1 VTTLDAGKTGVR
13 LPFVAAD
20 WTAPGDLGSL
30 QQKALIAAGLGT
42 VASLAGLFLNAPVF
56 FRAYLVAWLLVTGV
70 AVGSLA
76 ISMLHHMSRGDWG
89 LVMRRPL
96 EAAARTI
103 PLVAL
108 LSIPILL
115 GMKHIY
121 VWARPEVVAADAVLQ
136 AKQWYLNVPGFII
149 RLVLYFAIWT
159 GFAFILDRLSRRQDS
174 APDPGLARRMQL
186 IAAPGLAV
194 YCLTATFAGVD
205 WLMSLQP
212 HWFSTIYGIYFL
224 GGQVLAALAFL
235 ILVARYLARR
245 EPMDRVLAP
254 RHFHDYGKLF
264 LAFVML
270 WAYFSFSQF
279 LIIWAG
285 NLPEEI
291 VWYVRRIEHGWGW
304 VALSLALFHFG
315 MPFLLLL
322 SRGLKRAPKR
332 LGALAAFMLFMR
344 WVDLFWQTEPAFPH
358 PGGRFYFHWLYIAT
372 VLAVGG
378 IWLFA
383 FCAELKKRPLL
394 PINDPFLAEAVA
406 HE

>member
-1 VTTLDAGKTGVR
+1 VTTLDAGTTAR

-20 WTAPGDLGSL
+20 WTAPGDLAGL
-30 QQKALIAAGLGT
+30 QRKALIAAGVGV
-42 VASLAGLFLNAPVF
+42 VASLLGLFLNAPVF
-56 FRAYLVAWLLVTGV
+56 FRAYLVAWLLATGV
-70 AVGSLA
+70 AVGCLA
-76 ISMLHHMSRGDWG
+76 ISMLHIMSGGAWG
-89 LVMRRPL
+89 LVIRRPM

-103 PLVAL
+103 PLVGV
-108 LSIPILL
+108 LSLPVLL
-115 GMKHIY
+115 GMKQIF
-121 VWARPEVVAADAVLQ
+121 VWARPDVVAHDILLQ
-136 AKQWYLNVPGFII
+136 EKHWYLNAPFFIL
-149 RLVLYFAIWT
+149 RLVLYFVIWS
-159 GFAFILDRLSRRQDS
+159 GFAFLLDRMGRRQDS
-174 APDPGLARRMQL
+174 APDPGLARRMQH
-186 IAAPGLAV
+186 IAAPGLAI

-224 GGQVLAALAFL
+224 GGQALAALAFL
-235 ILVARYLARR
+235 ILIALYLSRR

-285 NLPEEI
+285 NLPDEI
-291 VWYVRRIEHGWGW
+291 IWYVRRIENGWGW
-304 VALSLALFHFG
+304 VALSLVLFHFG

-322 SRGLKRAPKR
+322 SRGLKRVPKR
-332 LGALAAFMLFMR
+332 LGALAFFMLFMR

-358 PGGRFYFHWLYIAT
+358 PGHRFYFHWLYIAT
-372 VLAVGG
+372 LLAVGG
-378 IWLFA
+378 IWFFA

>member
-1 VTTLDAGKTGVR
+1 MTTLDATPKSFR

-20 WTAPGDLGSL
+20 WTAPGDLAGL
-30 QQKALIAAGLGT
+30 QRKALIAGAIGT
-42 VASLAGLFLNAPVF
+42 VASLLGLFMNPPVF
-56 FRAYLVAWLLVTGV
+56 FRAYLVAWLLVVGV
-70 AVGSLA
+70 SVGCLA
-76 ISMLHHMSRGDWG
+76 ISMLHHLSRGAWG
-89 LVMRRPL
+89 LMVRRPL

-103 PLVAL
+103 PLVGL
-108 LSIPILL
+108 LSIPVVL
-115 GMKHIY
+115 GMKQIFL
-121 VWARPEVVAADAVLQ
+121 WARPEVVAHDLMLQ
-136 AKQWYLNVPGFII
+136 EKHWYLNVPFFIFRLIFYFVVWGGF
-149 RLVLYFAIWT
+149 
-159 GFAFILDRLSRRQDS
+159 GFVLDRLSRRQDE

-186 IAAPGLAV
+186 LAAPGLAL
-194 YCLTATFAGVD
+194 YCLLATFASVD

-212 HWFSTIYGIYFL
+212 HWFSTIYGIYFI
-224 GGQVLAALAFL
+224 GGQGLAALAFIIL
-235 ILVARYLARR
+235 IALYLSRR
-245 EPMDRVLAP
+245 APMEQVFAP
-254 RHFHDYGKLF
+254 QHFHDYGKLF

-291 VWYVRRIEHGWGW
+291 IWYVRRIENGWGF

-322 SRGLKRAPKR
+322 SRNLKRAPKR
-332 LGALAAFMLFMR
+332 LGGLALFMLFMR
-344 WVDLFWQTEPAFPH
+344 WVDLYWQAEPAFH
-358 PGGRFYFHWLYIAT
+358 PDNRFYFHWLFLAT
-372 VLAVGG
+372 LLAVGG
-378 IWLFA
+378 IWLYV

>member
-1 VTTLDAGKTGVR
+1 MTTLDVGQKPLR
-13 LPFVAAD
+13 LPLAAAD
-20 WTAPGDLGSL
+20 WAAPGDLDSL
-30 QQKALIAAGLGT
+30 QRKALVAGAIGS
-42 VASLAGLFLNAPVF
+42 VASLLGLFLNAPVF
-56 FRAYLVAWLLVTGV
+56 FRAYLVAWLLVVGV
-70 AVGSLA
+70 AVGCLA
-76 ISMLHHMSRGDWG
+76 ISMLHHMSRGAWG
-89 LVMRRPL
+89 LMVRRPM

-115 GMKHIY
+115 GMKQIF
-121 VWARPEVVAADAVLQ
+121 VWARPEVVAHDIILQ
-136 AKQWYLNVPGFII
+136 EKHWYLNVPFFIL
-149 RLVLYFAIWT
+149 RLVIYFVVWG
-159 GFAFILDRLSRRQDS
+159 GFGFILDRLSRRQDS

-186 IAAPGLAV
+186 IAAPGLAI
-194 YCLTATFAGVD
+194 YCLLATFASVD

-212 HWFSTIYGIYFL
+212 HWFSTIYGIYFF
-224 GGQVLAALAFL
+224 GGQGLSALAFIIL
-235 ILVARYLARR
+235 IALYLSRR
-245 EPMDRVLAP
+245 EPMERVLAP

-291 VWYVRRIEHGWGW
+291 IWYVRRIENGWGW
-304 VALSLALFHFG
+304 LALAIVVFHFG
-315 MPFLLLL
+315 MPFFLLL
-322 SRGLKRAPKR
+322 SRNLKRVPKR
-332 LGALAAFMLFMR
+332 LGGLALFMLFMR
-344 WVDLFWQTEPAFPH
+344 WVDLYWQAEPAFH
-358 PGGRFYFHWLYIAT
+358 KGEFYFHWLFLAT
-372 VLAVGG
+372 LLGLGG
-378 IWLFA
+378 IWLYA